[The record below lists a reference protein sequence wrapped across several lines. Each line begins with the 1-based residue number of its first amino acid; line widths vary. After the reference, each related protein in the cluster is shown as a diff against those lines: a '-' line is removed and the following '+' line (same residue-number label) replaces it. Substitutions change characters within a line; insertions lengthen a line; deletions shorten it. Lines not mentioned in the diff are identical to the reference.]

1 MQKQIQQL
9 EEFHKA
15 YGVAMNEPVGPVPTK
30 AQSIRGKLQIEEAE
44 EIQAAIEKG
53 DLVEIADGVIDSLY
67 IAIGTAVAYGFQ
79 HKLPELFDAV
89 HRSNM
94 SKLGPDG
101 KPLYREDG
109 KVIKGPNFK
118 PPTEEIKKILGI
130 R

>member
-15 YGVAMNEPVGPVPTK
+15 YGVAMNEPVGPVPTQ

-44 EIQAAIEKG
+44 EIQNAVEKG
-53 DLVEIADGVIDSLY
+53 DLVEIADGVIDSIY

-79 HKLPELFDAV
+79 HKLTELFDAV

-118 PPTEEIKKILGI
+118 PPTGEIKKILGI
-130 R
+130 

>member
-9 EEFHKA
+9 EEFHKV
-15 YGVAMNEPVGPVPTK
+15 YGLAKEPLGPVVTPG
-30 AQSIRGKLQIEEAE
+30 QIVRGKLQVEEAE
-44 EIQAAIEKG
+44 EIQTAIENR
-53 DLVEIADGVIDSLY
+53 DLVEIADGVIDSIY
-67 IAIGTAVAYGFQ
+67 IAIGTAVTYGFQ
-79 HKLPELFDAV
+79 DKLPELFDAV

-130 R
+130 

>member
-15 YGVAMNEPVGPVPTK
+15 YHLAMNEPVGPVPTK
-30 AQSIRGKLQIEEAE
+30 AQAIRGKLQVEEAE
-44 EIQAAIEKG
+44 EIGGAIERG

-67 IAIGTAVAYGFQ
+67 IAIGTAVVYGFQ
-79 HKLPELFDAV
+79 DKIPALFDAV
-89 HRSNM
+89 HQSNM

-101 KPLYREDG
+101 KPMYREDG

-118 PPTEEIKKILGI
+118 PPTEEIKRILGL
-130 R
+130 

>member
-1 MQKQIQQL
+1 MEKQIRQL
-9 EEFHKA
+9 EEFHRA
-15 YGVAMNEPVGPVPTK
+15 YGVAMNEPIGSVPTK
-30 AQSIRGKLQIEEAE
+30 GQSIRGKLQVEEAE
-44 EIQAAIEKG
+44 EIQTAIEKG
-53 DLVEIADGVIDSLY
+53 DLVEIADGVIDSIY

-79 HKLPELFDAV
+79 HKLPALFDAV

-118 PPTEEIKKILGI
+118 PPTEEIKRILGI
-130 R
+130 E